1 MANLPIRWIVA
12 RTYCQATE
20 EENRVAQA
28 LEATVSGGVGVRDT
42 LEGQFGN
49 PVIVLTRRLERMQ
62 DLKATWMRWR
72 EAGLLSALT
81 DDLEARLDED
91 GILHFRLDKQSA
103 VSGTLASARRAD
115 PIDVQVK
122 MKAYPASREEIRRVA
137 RSLLE
142 EAV

>member
-103 VSGTLASARRAD
+103 VAGTLASARRAD